1 MPNKMATSIATI
13 TSASVT
19 PAQQQVVQNLVAALR
34 QKSDETRHKAAR
46 DLFNYV
52 SVDLREIPADNLNA
66 VLDYIIKHMLDTVKG
81 KNKSIIGLS
90 VTDSARCIKIELDH
104 TESIVYYVFACVL
117 SRYSVIQGGT
127 NTTLF
132 FCFEKLTVDC
142 YSKIINLL
150 SPISIEIP

>member
-1 MPNKMATSIATI
+1 MATSIATI

-90 VTDSARCIKIELDH
+90 VTDSARCIKIDH

-117 SRYSVIQGGT
+117 SRYSGRHKH
-127 NTTLF
+127 NTFFLF
-132 FCFEKLTVDC
+132 R
-142 YSKIINLL
+142 KIYC
-150 SPISIEIP
+150 

>member
-1 MPNKMATSIATI
+1 MATSITTI

-90 VTDSARCIKIELDH
+90 VTDSALCIKMGH
-104 TESIVYYVFACVL
+104 RESIAY
-117 SRYSVIQGGT
+117 
-127 NTTLF
+127 
-132 FCFEKLTVDC
+132 
-142 YSKIINLL
+142 
-150 SPISIEIP
+150 

>member
-1 MPNKMATSIATI
+1 MATSIATI

-90 VTDSARCIKIELDH
+90 VTDSARCIKIDH
-104 TESIVYYVFACVL
+104 MYLLVFYL
-117 SRYSVIQGGT
+117 VIQGGT

>member
-1 MPNKMATSIATI
+1 MATSIATI

-90 VTDSARCIKIELDH
+90 VTASARCIKIDH
-104 TESIVYYVFACVL
+104 VFACVL
-117 SRYSVIQGGT
+117 SRYSGRHKH
-127 NTTLF
+127 NTF
-132 FCFEKLTVDC
+132 SV
-142 YSKIINLL
+142 SKN
-150 SPISIEIP
+150 

>member
-1 MPNKMATSIATI
+1 MPNKMATSITTI

-90 VTDSARCIKIELDH
+90 VTDSARCIKIDH
-104 TESIVYYVFACVL
+104 TMYLLVF
-117 SRYSVIQGGT
+117 
-127 NTTLF
+127 
-132 FCFEKLTVDC
+132 
-142 YSKIINLL
+142 
-150 SPISIEIP
+150 